1 MASQHPMMLKNM
13 AAAWEQQSKIEG
25 HSEQARKMQ
34 NANIKALYEP
44 LHAKLKA
51 LHEEF
56 NAVATKY
63 NEDTQKVAK
72 DYTEAVATLRQKES
86 ELEAKKEEA
95 LQKFRAFPLPPTR
108 NNAVRMVNQTLNKKS
123 NNQKLNLLGN
133 LAGKSTLFS
142 KKQNRIAM
150 GRNAFITKQFNLSR
164 KNYNATTR
172 REKNAV
178 EKKYQELSLEISK
191 LGAEIQELAATRQ
204 RKLTTLN
211 ADLNRKLQAMY
222 KQWEPLVLLGN
233 KYTEQYKN
241 TLNSSFNTALTNLVL
256 DAGDY
261 AKALETA
268 LKNYRPAPPPR
279 PVQYTYSYAQ
289 AAPRYNDYVN
299 LGYGRR
305 QRRNSYEAGQYLAEQ
320 RRRERKRMNSGDPN
334 YDPSNRQW
342 MW

>member
-1 MASQHPMMLKNM
+1 MSSRHSPTLKEM
-13 AAAWEQQSKIEG
+13 AAAWEEQSKIEG

-34 NANIKALYEP
+34 NDNIKKLYEP

-51 LHEEF
+51 LHEEY

-63 NEDTQKVAK
+63 NEETQAVVK
-72 DYTEAVATLRQKES
+72 DYEEALATLQQKQT
-86 ELEAKKEEA
+86 ELRTKRDEA
-95 LQKFRAFPLPPTR
+95 LQKYQAFPNPPTR
-108 NNAVRMVNQTLNKKS
+108 NNAVRLVNQTLNKKT

-178 EKKYQELSLEISK
+178 EKQYNTLLQEISRVTR
-191 LGAEIQELAATRQ
+191 EIQQATATKDRT
-204 RKLTTLN
+204 LDTLN
-211 ADLNRKLQAMY
+211 ANLNRKLQTMY

-233 KYTEQYKN
+233 KYTEQHKN
-241 TLNSSFNTALTNLVL
+241 TLNASFNTTLTDLVL
-256 DAGDY
+256 EAGDY

-268 LKNYRPAPPPR
+268 LKNYRPAPPPPR
-279 PVQYTYSYAQ
+279 TIYRAYNLTGRSNRRYA
-289 AAPRYNDYVN
+289 PGER
-299 LGYGRR
+299 GR
-305 QRRNSYEAGQYLAEQ
+305 L
-320 RRRERKRMNSGDPN
+320 NSGDPN

-342 MW
+342 MY